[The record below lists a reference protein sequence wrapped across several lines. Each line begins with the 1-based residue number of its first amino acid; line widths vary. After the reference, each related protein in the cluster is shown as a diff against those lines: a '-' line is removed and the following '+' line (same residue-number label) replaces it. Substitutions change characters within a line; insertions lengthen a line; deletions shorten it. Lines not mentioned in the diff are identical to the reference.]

1 MQDFPANSQ
10 KAKAPRPSAEPRQ
23 VERVTTAEATQRKA
37 PLGRKF
43 KEVFVGGTMK
53 GAIEF
58 MIVETVIPAI
68 QDTMI
73 EAFQG
78 GVERLIRGDRHGR
91 RRTIGPS
98 PYADVGRV
106 NYQGMSTSSAT
117 RPSGTQLL
125 SQQSRTRHSF
135 GDILIQ
141 DRTEARETLDQ
152 MYELLSRSGVVYVHD
167 LYEMTGIPASHVD
180 YKWGWTNLS
189 GSRVVPMRGGKG
201 YLLDLPEPKQ
211 FD

>member
-10 KAKAPRPSAEPRQ
+10 KAKAPRAPAEPRQ
-23 VERVTTAEATQRKA
+23 VERVTTAEATQRKT

-43 KEVFVGGTMK
+43 KETFVGGSMK

-78 GVERLIRGDRHGR
+78 GVERLIRGDRAGK
-91 RRTIGPS
+91 RRTLGPS

-106 NYQGMSTSSAT
+106 NYQGMSSNSMTK
-117 RPSGTQLL
+117 PSGTQLL

-141 DRTEARETLDQ
+141 DRNEAREVLDQ
-152 MYELLSRSGVVYVHD
+152 MYEVLSKSGVVYVHD
-167 LYEMTGIPASHVD
+167 LYEMTGIQASHID
-180 YKWGWTNLS
+180 YKWGWTRLT
-189 GSRVVPMRGGKG
+189 GARVVPMRGGKG
-201 YLLDLPEPKQ
+201 YLLDLPEPQ
-211 FD
+211 QMD